1 MLPLD
6 VMPDNGL
13 SRILSLEDADP
24 GRSRPV
30 PIPRPAPRTTTW
42 WVVGTVGILL
52 GVAMAVWLG
61 LASTLGKPSWTD
73 MGYRVID
80 DRTVDVTYQIS
91 RPNGRNVTCVIRA
104 LDKGFATVG
113 LVEVHIP
120 GSGAST
126 VERTTRVRT
135 TTRAVTG
142 LVRSCS
148 AG

>member
-1 MLPLD
+1 
-6 VMPDNGL
+6 
-13 SRILSLEDADP
+13 
-24 GRSRPV
+24 
-30 PIPRPAPRTTTW
+30 
-42 WVVGTVGILL
+42 VGTLGILL
-52 GVAMAVWLG
+52 GVAMAVWFG

-80 DRTVDVTYQIS
+80 DRTVDVTYLIS
-91 RPNGRNVTCVIRA
+91 RPTGRDVTCVIRA

-113 LVEVHIP
+113 LAEVNIP
-120 GSGAST
+120 GSDVST

-148 AG
+148 IG